1 MIHLQNFNSHQ
12 IGNLSVYPREME
24 YIERASF
31 IEIYGLNIA

>member
-1 MIHLQNFNSHQ
+1 MN
-12 IGNLSVYPREME
+12 IGDPNETARLGEGFREME